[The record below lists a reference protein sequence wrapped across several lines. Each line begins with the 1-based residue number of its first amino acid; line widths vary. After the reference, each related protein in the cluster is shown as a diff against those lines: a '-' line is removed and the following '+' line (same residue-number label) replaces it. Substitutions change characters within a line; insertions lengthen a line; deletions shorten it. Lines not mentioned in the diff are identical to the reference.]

1 LEVPGIVVAL
11 VIANRVL
18 AKSTF
23 KSAVH
28 EVVTG
33 RSVVLLIG
41 GLVIG
46 FVASEK
52 SAALVEPLFVDL
64 FAGVLVLFLLDLGVM
79 AGSRLDTIRAA
90 GARLIVFAIVLP
102 VLFGVLGVAIGT
114 ASGLS
119 VGGVTV
125 LATMAA
131 SASYIAAPA
140 AVRIGMPE
148 ADGGLALGAALGITF
163 PFNLV
168 IGIPLYSEMAAFVA

>member
-1 LEVPGIVVAL
+1 
-11 VIANRVL
+11 
-18 AKSTF
+18 
-23 KSAVH
+23 
-28 EVVTG
+28 
-33 RSVVLLIG
+33 
-41 GLVIG
+41 
-46 FVASEK
+46 
-52 SAALVEPLFVDL
+52 
-64 FAGVLVLFLLDLGVM
+64 
-79 AGSRLDTIRAA
+79 
-90 GARLIVFAIVLP
+90 LIVFAIVLP